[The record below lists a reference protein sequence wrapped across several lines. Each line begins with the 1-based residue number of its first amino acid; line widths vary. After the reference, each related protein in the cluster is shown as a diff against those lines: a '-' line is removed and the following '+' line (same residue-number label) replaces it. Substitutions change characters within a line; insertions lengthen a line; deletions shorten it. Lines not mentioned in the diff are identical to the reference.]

1 MARGPRSEGGFRL
14 SPQQRTIAGWVAAI
28 TLIVGIAL
36 AVRIF
41 GGNGDGAAVEPGASA
56 SADASGR
63 VAITFGTALADDG
76 DVAND
81 TDRFTAE
88 DTFAYSVAGPD
99 PFPTQVF
106 VEVRRTGGG
115 TAETVQPAAEGRQL
129 VPPERAPAIAF
140 TVPAT
145 ALLDD
150 FGPGEYLML
159 MYIEVDDAPYA
170 EGSFVLV
177 APPAP
182 SGDS

>member
-1 MARGPRSEGGFRL
+1 MARAPRNDGGFRL
-14 SPQQRTIAGWVAAI
+14 SPRQRTIAGWVAAI
-28 TLIVGIAL
+28 TLFVGIVIAAGVL
-36 AVRIF
+36 S
-41 GGNGDGAAVEPGASA
+41 GDDSGAGLDPSSSA
-56 SADASGR
+56 SADAPGP

-99 PFPTQVF
+99 PFPPAVY

-115 TAETVQPAAEGRQL
+115 TAETVQPAAEQR

-140 TVPAT
+140 TVPASL
-145 ALLDD
+145 LLDD

>member
-1 MARGPRSEGGFRL
+1 MARAPRSEGGFRL

-28 TLIVGIAL
+28 TLIVGVAL
-36 AVRIF
+36 AVRIL
-41 GGNGDGAAVEPGASA
+41 GGNGDGAMVEPGASA
-56 SADASGR
+56 SADASGP
-63 VAITFGTALADDG
+63 VAISFGIALADDG
-76 DVAND
+76 DVANE
-81 TDRFTAE
+81 TDRFTAD
-88 DTFAYSVAGPD
+88 DTFAYSVPGTD
-99 PFPTQVF
+99 PFPSAVF

-115 TAETVQPAAEGRQL
+115 TAETVQSAAEQR

-140 TVPAT
+140 TVPAS

-159 MYIEVDDAPYA
+159 MYLEVDDAPYA
-170 EGSFVLV
+170 EGSFLLV